1 MAKLNLA
8 QIRRQNANALK
19 KYERFGV
26 KLFTKALKEQAQDF
40 DPKIMQDAYLEFY
53 TKVFVDS
60 AKKEY
65 NRIRVREKVFTPSDF
80 FLSVWTNWIKD
91 WVRSSLSELVQLVN
105 DNTFNII
112 QETLADAIEQGLNPF
127 ETARLLSRQ
136 VGSVTRARAIARTES
151 TRANAM
157 GKERSATEWANE
169 SGQNLYKIWV
179 WGGSREPRIQHL
191 EAQNKPIP
199 KDAFFTFTNPDGL
212 EVAMLKPGDLSGGA
226 AQTINCSCTVVYF
239 SERYARRNYPEAF

>member
-8 QIRRQNANALK
+8 QIRRQNATALK
-19 KYERFGV
+19 QYERFGV
-26 KLFTKALKEQAQDF
+26 KLFTKALKEQALNF
-40 DPKIMQDAYLEFY
+40 DPNIMQDAYLEFY

-65 NRIRVREKVFTPSDF
+65 NRIRVREKVFSPSDF
-80 FLSVWTNWIKD
+80 FMSVWTSWIKN
-91 WVRSSLSELVQLVN
+91 WVTSNLGLLIQSVN
-105 DNTFNII
+105 DTTLAKI
-112 QETLADAIEQGLNPF
+112 QETLAMAVEQGLNPF
-127 ETARLLSRQ
+127 QTERLLFRE

-157 GKERSATEWANE
+157 GKERSATEWANKT
-169 SGQNLYKIWV
+169 GQNLWKIWI

-191 EAQNKPIP
+191 EAQNKPIR
-199 KDAFFTFTNPDGL
+199 KDEFFQFTNPNGVRVL
-212 EVAMLKPGDLSGGA
+212 MLKPGDLSGGA
-226 AQTINCSCTVVYF
+226 AQTVNCSCTVVYF

>member
-1 MAKLNLA
+1 MAKINLA
-8 QIRRQNANALK
+8 QIRRQNATALK
-19 KYERFGV
+19 QYERFGT
-26 KLFTKALKEQAQDF
+26 KLFTKALKEQAKNF
-40 DPKIMQDAYLEFY
+40 DPKIMQDAYVEFY

-65 NRIRVREKVFTPSDF
+65 NRIRVREKVFAPSDF
-80 FLSVWTNWIKD
+80 FLSVWTSWIKD
-91 WVRSSLSELVQLVN
+91 WVLTNLGTLISSVNENTLSK
-105 DNTFNII
+105 I
-112 QETLADAIEQGLNPF
+112 QETLAMAVEQGLNPF
-127 ETARLLSRQ
+127 MTARLLARQ

-199 KDAFFTFTNPDGL
+199 KDAFFTFTNPNGL
-212 EVAMLKPGDLSGGA
+212 EVAMLKPGDMSGGA

>member
-8 QIRRQNANALK
+8 QIRRQNATALK
-19 KYERFGV
+19 QYERFGV
-26 KLFTKALKEQAQDF
+26 KLFTKALKEQALNF

-65 NRIRVREKVFTPSDF
+65 NRIRVREKVFSPSDF
-80 FLSVWTNWIKD
+80 FMSVWTSWIKN
-91 WVRSSLSELVQLVN
+91 WVTSNLGLLIQSVN
-105 DNTFNII
+105 DTTLAKI
-112 QETLADAIEQGLNPF
+112 QETLAMAVEQGLNPF
-127 ETARLLSRQ
+127 QTERLLFRE

-169 SGQNLYKIWV
+169 TGQNLWKIWV
-179 WGGSREPRIQHL
+179 WGNSKEGRIQHIQ
-191 EAQNKPIP
+191 AQKKPIP
-199 KDAFFTFTNPDGL
+199 KDGFFTFTNPNGQ
-212 EVAMLKPGDLSGGA
+212 EVLMLKPGDLSGGA
-226 AQTINCSCTVVYF
+226 SQTVNCSCTIVYI
-239 SERYARRNYPEAF
+239 SERFARRNYPNAF

>member
-1 MAKLNLA
+1 
-8 QIRRQNANALK
+8 
-19 KYERFGV
+19 
-26 KLFTKALKEQAQDF
+26 
-40 DPKIMQDAYLEFY
+40 MQDAYLEFY

-80 FLSVWTNWIKD
+80 FLSVWTAWIKD

-112 QETLADAIEQGLNPF
+112 QDTLADAIEQGLNPF
-127 ETARLLSRQ
+127 ETARLLSKQ

-169 SGQNLYKIWV
+169 TGQNLWKIWV

-212 EVAMLKPGDLSGGA
+212 EVAMLKPGDMSGGA